1 MTLGEANAVRIHSLE
16 GFWLIPRHVL
26 FDCALLGCTSQIL
39 RLFVVNKLKVCGNFA
54 SLDDGEH
61 LLVIEDYLI
70 KSVHC
75 FVRYDA
81 LLLLFSRS
89 VTSDSLRPHG
99 S

>member
-1 MTLGEANAVRIHSLE
+1 MSC
-16 GFWLIPRHVL
+16 LIVL
-26 FDCALLGCTSQIL
+26 CLAALHRYCAC
-39 RLFVVNKLKVCGNFA
+39 LFVVNKLKVCGNFA